1 MEKIFCQ
8 ITSGRG
14 PVEVTRAVV
23 LMLNNLIDDAK
34 KQGLDTEIVEYEE
47 GTKDGTMFSCVISV
61 AGTTELVNAFKQS
74 WNGTVQWISTKNP
87 YRPEHKRKNWF
98 VGVSFFCPVESSSI
112 KETDIIYETL
122 RRSGPG
128 GQNVNK
134 VETAVRALH
143 KLSGL
148 TVVASD
154 ERNQAQN
161 KRLARE
167 RIIAKLSAME
177 EARKQQQSFDVW
189 MKHNLLQR
197 GNPVKTFKGEL

>member
-1 MEKIFCQ
+1 MKKIFCQ

-23 LMLNNLIDDAK
+23 LVLNNLIVDAK
-34 KQGLDTEIVEYEE
+34 KQGLDTEIVDYEE
-47 GTKDGTMFSCVISV
+47 GTKDETMFSCVISV
-61 AGTTELVNAFKQS
+61 AGTTELLNAFKQS
-74 WNGTVQWISTKNP
+74 WKGTIQWISTKNP

-134 VETAVRALH
+134 VETAVRAVH
-143 KLSGL
+143 KPSGL

-154 ERNQAQN
+154 ERNQTQN

-177 EARKQQQSFDVW
+177 EAKKQQQSFDVW
-189 MKHNLLQR
+189 MNHNLLQR
-197 GNPVKTFKGEL
+197 GNPVKIFKGEL

>member
-23 LMLNNLIDDAK
+23 LVLNNLIDDAK

-98 VGVSFFCPVESSSI
+98 VGVSFFCLVESSSI

-148 TVVASD
+148 TVVVSD